1 MPIGLYSAIV
11 DLSIQSESL
20 ISSRWY
26 LPDLSERKKS
36 ISASRRKFTKE
47 NLNQE
52 SRDTA
57 GARRIF
63 AADIRIPVITI
74 TNYDLFGKDYMMY
87 TVHNKCEEIP
97 DMEYDDGLKF
107 LYFYT
112 KGKKGGS
119 QAIKNMLIYIQN
131 SESKNAVDEA
141 TKKIDFY
148 VSRVKNLPEVEAG
161 YMTLGDWIDS
171 IKEDMAEEIREE
183 IKEEVREE
191 VKKEVREEITES
203 LTKEVTDEVTEKVTS
218 EVIEQNIKIM
228 VGVFQE
234 YHDTKENAAA
244 KLRCKFP
251 EYAQQ
256 AEELIEKYWEEG

>member
-1 MPIGLYSAIV
+1 MLTYS
-11 DLSIQSESL
+11 
-20 ISSRWY
+20 
-26 LPDLSERKKS
+26 
-36 ISASRRKFTKE
+36 
-47 NLNQE
+47 
-52 SRDTA
+52 
-57 GARRIF
+57 
-63 AADIRIPVITI
+63 
-74 TNYDLFGKDYMMY
+74 
-87 TVHNKCEEIP
+87 
-97 DMEYDDGLKF
+97 
-107 LYFYT
+107 
-112 KGKKGGS
+112 
-119 QAIKNMLIYIQN
+119 QN

-141 TKKIDFY
+141 TKKINFY

-218 EVIEQNIKIM
+218 EVKEQNIKIM